1 MKHGALALAL
11 ALHPVN
17 ALAQDPAQESARR
30 ALIVEAE
37 AASDRGEHARALE
50 LATRAG
56 ALRMTPSLRLL
67 IAQERE
73 ALGDILEALDGG
85 ERCAREAE
93 VETAMR
99 QREVV
104 LEECR
109 AVVTRAR
116 AATATLVVTT
126 AQDDV
131 EVTLDDAPLA
141 PALRG
146 VPLPQR
152 PGSRHVRARHAG
164 EVFFERDVPLRA
176 GDRVAV
182 EVPAPPP
189 PPPPPPPP
197 STPVPAPTPPPPR
210 LIEFTP
216 RPSRSAGPWVLVGT
230 GVAGMTAGALLWW
243 RRDVAV
249 GDCAIAG
256 DALLCPTAE
265 SVTRAESAAA
275 LGVLSQVSASMG
287 AAALVAGVVWRLAE
301 GTGAA
306 RARAQVW
313 PCADGRRVGLC
324 GAF

>member
-1 MKHGALALAL
+1 MRLGALALAL
-11 ALHPVN
+11 LPGIAR
-17 ALAQDPAQESARR
+17 AQAPAQESARR

-67 IAQERE
+67 IAQEHE
-73 ALGDILEALDGG
+73 ALGDALEALDGG

-99 QREVV
+99 QRDVV

-109 AVVTRAR
+109 ALVTRAR
-116 AATATLVVTT
+116 AATATLVVTA
-126 AQDDV
+126 AQDDI

-141 PALRG
+141 SALRG

-152 PGSRHVRARHAG
+152 IGAHRVRARHAAR
-164 EVFFERDVPLRA
+164 VFFERDVPLRA
-176 GDRVAV
+176 GERAAV
-182 EVPAPPP
+182 EIPAPPPAPPP
-189 PPPPPPPP
+189 PPPAPSSTPARAHLPPRPATLPPPP
-197 STPVPAPTPPPPR
+197 S
-210 LIEFTP
+210 
-216 RPSRSAGPWVLVGT
+216 RSPGPWVLVGV

-249 GDCAIAG
+249 GDCAIAD
-256 DALLCPTAE
+256 DALLCPTTQ
-265 SVTRAESAAA
+265 SVARAESAAA
-275 LGVLSQVSASMG
+275 LGVLSQVSASLG

-301 GTGAA
+301 GAGAP
-306 RARAQVW
+306 RSRAQVW
-313 PCADGRRVGLC
+313 PCADGRRLGLC
-324 GAF
+324 GSF